1 MPEEVKIEVIDGVVH
16 VLLLGTFNLS
26 NAMEFF
32 NQVLRQ
38 ARKENVN
45 KIIVDTH
52 KMSTDVSTLARFELG
67 NYMAE
72 QDTSGIRIVI
82 IANDD
87 IAWSDRVLETVL
99 LNRGVNVK
107 VVTELEEGLNWLAK

>member
-16 VLLLGTFNLS
+16 VLLSGTFNLS
-26 NAMEFF
+26 NAMKSF
-32 NQVLRQ
+32 NLVLQR

-45 KIIVDTH
+45 KIIADTR
-52 KMSTDVSTLARFELG
+52 KMSTDVSTLARFEIG

-72 QDTSGIRIVI
+72 QDTSGIKIVF

-87 IAWSDRVLETVL
+87 VIWSDRFLETVL

-107 VVTELEEGLNWLAK
+107 VVTEMEEGLNWLAK